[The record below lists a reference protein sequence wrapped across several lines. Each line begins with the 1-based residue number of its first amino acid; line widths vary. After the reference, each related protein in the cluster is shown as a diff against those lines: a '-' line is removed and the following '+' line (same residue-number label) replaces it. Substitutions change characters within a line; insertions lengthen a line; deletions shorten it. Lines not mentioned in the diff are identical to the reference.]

1 GAFAIIGATA
11 FVAVGMNMP
20 ITAIILTMEFTWIDL
35 NYLVPMLFAVT
46 GALAA
51 DRLCC
56 PLGPTGTPPDRGYK
70 RQASTARS
78 CEKAPATNAVA
89 YDSYEGR

>member
-1 GAFAIIGATA
+1 
-11 FVAVGMNMP
+11 MNMP

-35 NYLVPMLFAVT
+35 NYLVPILFAVT

-56 PLGPTGTPPDRGYK
+56 PLGPTGTPPDRGYSDCFTHI
-70 RQASTARS
+70 R
-78 CEKAPATNAVA
+78 PAGTP
-89 YDSYEGR
+89 EP